1 MLPCW
6 NDAETIKC
14 RSLGL
19 ETAFAQPWIN
29 DSFQTYILFKWVLCT
44 CCEKQV
50 EILEEGMAV
59 HGNRITAALKPLHEN
74 LEKRFKEM
82 KSKTAPFKRVI
93 QISFSQ

>member
-1 MLPCW
+1 ML
-6 NDAETIKC
+6 N
-14 RSLGL
+14 L
-19 ETAFAQPWIN
+19 ELTTLSNGVKLVGP
-29 DSFQTYILFKWVLCT
+29 FKWVLCT
-44 CCEKQV
+44 FCEKQV